1 MSRLESGGDSDH
13 DGSTDEAS
21 LDLSCTGSR
30 DGQVRGGDGLADG
43 AGLGGEEGG
52 GRRSV
57 RGHLGSLGGR
67 RNGELLAASGGRLD
81 GGGRDGNLRDGD
93 LGGDGLGGGRLGD
106 GDTVGDARLG
116 DGGLDDNGGVRDRG
130 DGGGASD
137 SDARGDGVD
146 VSDDTRVLRDE
157 RSADALEELD
167 GLGDDVVGLTVG
179 VEAGVG
185 LLDEL
190 LVGAEARDV
199 EVVLALLDN
208 VEPGV
213 QALGDNVGARKLEVR
228 KLGDIS
234 TTGGLGGLGLLRL
247 LGRLSRGGG
256 GLDIVD
262 GADSGGDGNGL
273 GDNLGAVGRAVRNLR
288 AAVGDGLDLSGEDGG
303 GGHLSGGRR
312 SGGDLGRGGG
322 QGDGG
327 ESRGDSAVGGR
338 LAESGLGGRLRLLRS
353 LRGGLGRLSGGL
365 GRLSGGLRLL
375 GGLGGRLRRLAGW
388 LRLLG
393 LLRGSGRD
401 FRGLRGG
408 LRGLG
413 LLRGRSRLG
422 GGLRSGLRGRLRLVV
437 VTVEVDLGDVDLA
450 SVLLLVGLVGED
462 DADVSGKTTLGVLDL
477 VDTLEAVGGLLAL
490 GAIGHVVVE
499 LETAVE
505 LNIDVEL
512 LHGKLVG
519 EGVLAAT
526 EARSSVT
533 VLTTL
538 SGDDLANAAEVDALE
553 AIEVEAEVA
562 VELSRDEVL
571 PVEAAL
577 ELVVTLVVGV
587 TGASELVGTVPL
599 LAEAEVQVDTT
610 TETSTETTVAEL
622 GKRLEQV
629 RGPWVECQ
637 RTVAAAGPA
646 AAAAKRAKAFFMVV
660 SVMCTTVLCLLSQM

>member
-1 MSRLESGGDSDH
+1 MWLSRLESGGDSDH

-21 LDLSCTGSR
+21 LDLSSTGSR

-57 RGHLGSLGGR
+57 RGHLGSLSGR

-81 GGGRDGNLRDGD
+81 RGGRDGNLRDGD
-93 LGGDGLGGGRLGD
+93 LSGDGLGGGRLGD
-106 GDTVGDARLG
+106 GDTVRDARLG

-137 SDARGDGVD
+137 SDARGDGVN
-146 VSDDTRVLRDE
+146 VSDDAGVLRDE

-199 EVVLALLDN
+199 KVVLALLDN

-228 KLGDIS
+228 KLGNIS

-256 GLDIVD
+256 GLDLVN

-273 GDNLGAVGRAVRNLR
+273 GNNLGAVGRAVRDLR

-303 GGHLSGGRR
+303 GGHLSGGGR
-312 SGGDLGRGGG
+312 SGGDLSRGGG
-322 QGDGG
+322 QGDGRQ
-327 ESRGDSAVGGR
+327 SRGDGAVGGR
-338 LAESGLGGRLRLLRS
+338 LAEGGLRGRLRLLGS
-353 LRGGLGRLSGGL
+353 LSGGL
-365 GRLSGGLRLL
+365 GRLRGRLGLLR
-375 GGLGGRLRRLAGW
+375 GLGGRLRRLAGW
-388 LRLLG
+388 LGLLG

-401 FRGLRGG
+401 FGGLRGR

-499 LETAVE
+499 LKTAVE

-512 LHGKLVG
+512 LHGELVG

-526 EARSSVT
+526 EARSSLT

-538 SGDDLANAAEVDALE
+538 SGDDLANATEVDALE

-571 PVEAAL
+571 PVEASL

-587 TGASELVGTVPL
+587 TRASELVGTVPL
-599 LAEAEVQVDTT
+599 LAEAEVQVDTA

-622 GKRLEQV
+622 EYRLD
-629 RGPWVECQ
+629 
-637 RTVAAAGPA
+637 
-646 AAAAKRAKAFFMVV
+646 
-660 SVMCTTVLCLLSQM
+660 